1 MNPRY
6 IQIKNIVD
14 MVNFK
19 DAEVRRCDETLR
31 TSTVKGLCM
40 AVLDMINLS
49 GSLDQ
54 MLLCMVVSLGVLDMV
69 A

>member
-1 MNPRY
+1 MKPRY

-31 TSTVKGLCM
+31 TSTVQGLCM
-40 AVLDMINLS
+40 VVLDMINLR

-54 MLLCMVVSLGVLDMV
+54 KLLCMVVSLGVLDMV